1 MSRIEQIIG
10 EMEEY
15 LDGCKV
21 QAFSGSKRIVVEKD
35 VIDDMLVELRM
46 RTPEEIKKYQKIIA
60 NKDDILGEAQ
70 HQAEEMV
77 ANAERQRSQLVSE
90 SEIMRIAYE
99 QSQKLLEDTQAEAQK
114 IIDNATVDA
123 EDIRQSAMNY
133 TDYLLQGVQEL
144 LSHSMENFQSRYNS
158 LNAQLQNSLK
168 VVVSNRQE
176 LAAQGAQ
183 PAEGEAAAEPAAE

>member
-15 LDGCKV
+15 LDGCKA

-60 NKDDILGEAQ
+60 NKDDIINEAKR
-70 HQAEEMV
+70 QAEETV
-77 ANAERQRSQLVSE
+77 TQAERQRSQLISE
-90 SEIMRIAYE
+90 SEIMKEAYA
-99 QSQKLLEDTQAEAQK
+99 QSQKLLEDTQNEAQK
-114 IIDNATVDA
+114 IIDKATVDA
-123 EDIRQSAMNY
+123 DDIRQGAMNY

-144 LSHSMENFQSRYNS
+144 LSHSMENFQSRFNA
-158 LNAQLQNSLK
+158 LNTQLQNSYQ
-168 VVVSNRQE
+168 VVTANRNE
-176 LAAQGAQ
+176 LASQGAQ
-183 PAEGEAAAEPAAE
+183 QAE